1 MTKYGYIRVSSKD
14 QKPERQVEALLNYGI
29 EKENIFTD
37 YMSGKSLIVRRIYS
51 PVKSQFVPSR
61 AFSQIQIIFSS
72 FIPSLKVLRAPA
84 SIILRYFS
92 VKWK

>member
-37 YMSGKSLIVRRIYS
+37 YMSGKYPVHGLS
-51 PVKSQFVPSR
+51 PNLSPSNNTRPCIKSC
-61 AFSQIQIIFSS
+61 
-72 FIPSLKVLRAPA
+72 
-84 SIILRYFS
+84 
-92 VKWK
+92 

>member
-37 YMSGKSLIVRRIYS
+37 YMSGKDFNRPRY
-51 PVKSQFVPSR
+51 R
-61 AFSQIQIIFSS
+61 ALMRKLKRGIIKLAKERS
-72 FIPSLKVLRAPA
+72 FKT
-84 SIILRYFS
+84 
-92 VKWK
+92 